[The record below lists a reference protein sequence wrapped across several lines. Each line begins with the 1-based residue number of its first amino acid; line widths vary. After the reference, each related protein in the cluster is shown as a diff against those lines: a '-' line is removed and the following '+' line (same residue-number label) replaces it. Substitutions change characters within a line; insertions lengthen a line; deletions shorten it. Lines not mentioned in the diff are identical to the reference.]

1 MLEFIPLRAF
11 SDNYIWLLVDQQH
24 HRAAVVDPGDAK
36 PVVTWLGRHPEF
48 TLTHILITHHHPD
61 HVGGL
66 ATLKAATQCKVV
78 GPANE
83 EIAGVDQHLADGD
96 RIKVLGYEL
105 DVLEVPGHTLGHI
118 AFYCAAEDPFVLS
131 GDTLFAGGCGRLFEG
146 TPEQMHQSL
155 QRLAALPE
163 KTRVFCAHEYTLAN
177 LRFALAVEPDN
188 ADIQVRL
195 QVVEEM
201 RADGRI
207 TLPSSITLEKQTNPF
222 MRSNESA
229 VQRAASERLGESVSD
244 GAETLAVIR
253 QWKDSF

>member
-11 SDNYIWLLVDQQH
+11 SDNYIWLLVDQENN
-24 HRAAVVDPGDAK
+24 RAAVVDPGDAK

-48 TLTHILITHHHPD
+48 TLTHIIITHHHPD
-61 HVGGL
+61 HIGGL
-66 ATLKAATQCKVV
+66 ATLKAATQCKVL

-83 EIAGVDQHLADGD
+83 KIDGIDQPLNDGD
-96 RIKVLGYEL
+96 HVRVLGHEL
-105 DVLEVPGHTLGHI
+105 EVFEVPGHTLGHI
-118 AFYCAAEDPFVLS
+118 AYYCDCADPFLLS

-146 TPEQMHQSL
+146 TPAQMHTSL

-163 KTRVFCAHEYTLAN
+163 QTRVYCAHEYTLAN

-188 ADIQVRL
+188 REIQTRL
-195 QVVEEM
+195 HVVEEL
-201 RADGRI
+201 RADDRI
-207 TLPSSITLEKQTNPF
+207 TLPSSIGLEKQTNPF
-222 MRSNESA
+222 MRSTRTSVHKAANERSTEP
-229 VQRAASERLGESVSD
+229 VAA

>member
-1 MLEFIPLRAF
+1 MLELIPLRAF
-11 SDNYIWLLVDQQH
+11 SDNYIWLLVDQQS

-66 ATLKAATQCKVV
+66 VTLKAATQCKVM
-78 GPANE
+78 GPAME
-83 EIAGVDQHLADGD
+83 DIVGVDQKLGDGD
-96 RIKVLGYEL
+96 RVKVLGHEL
-105 DVLEVPGHTLGHI
+105 DVLDVPGHTLGHI
-118 AFYCAAEDPFVLS
+118 AFYCAADDPFLLC

-146 TPEQMHQSL
+146 TPAQMHDSL

-188 ADIQVRL
+188 PDIQVRL

-207 TLPSSITLEKQTNPF
+207 TLPSSIGLEKQTNPF
-222 MRSNESA
+222 VRSNEPA
-229 VQRAASERLGESVSD
+229 VQRVASERNGEPVAA